1 MMSLDPLDD
10 LGQREP
16 IDEQHLQEHQRRQAG
31 AGCPDDRPGE
41 MQVVSTRLAKRDDAE
56 AGQGAKPPANGQAG
70 VQFLPS
76 MLPPVEHQEFLEC
89 FWLVHVMTGS
99 AERLPFAASTVSRVT
114 NKSTAAKAHCQYS
127 RRCVSVFWAAS
138 MTIGAAA
145 GALIGR
151 PSFLN

>member
-16 IDEQHLQEHQRRQAG
+16 IDEQHLQENQRREDSARRTNN
-31 AGCPDDRPGE
+31 RPAEAEVESG
-41 MQVVSTRLAKRDDAE
+41 RLAKRKDPE
-56 AGQGAKPPANGQAG
+56 TCQRAKPPANGQAG

-76 MLPPVEHQEFLEC
+76 MLPPMEHQELLEC

-127 RRCVSVFWAAS
+127 RRSGSVF
-138 MTIGAAA
+138 
-145 GALIGR
+145 
-151 PSFLN
+151 